1 MDAAAGAQCVIFGIG
16 GIRVEPPG
24 REIVINPHPPKFSPE
39 VSLKG
44 VNIRGTHFDVIAN
57 RNDYEVRVGSKTLRS
72 KVGTPVVI
80 AASA

>member
-1 MDAAAGAQCVIFGIG
+1 V
-16 GIRVEPPG
+16 
-24 REIVINPHPPKFSPE
+24 NPHPPKFSPNI
-39 VSLKG
+39 SLKG
-44 VNIRGTHFDVIAN
+44 VNIRGAHFDVIAN